1 MDSSFFSLL
10 IFVVITLLYY
20 LALKPKLNASA
31 FDDPTGSEYAAYSS
45 SNNTSLFIY
54 FLFIVLTQVAV
65 NASVMVNKCGGSLLQ
80 NIGSAFL
87 MTLIPWIFIF
97 GGVIAAL
104 MMFPGFKSAFSNV
117 IGYFTVSNSAN
128 NILSELLVNTDL
140 NQAINSAATTG
151 AEPEKINSLKSAAE
165 AIVKLSGNMSILIN
179 QIVPSNFMEYW
190 AMLVPLMKEQYQ
202 AGAPEMKQQ
211 LLDVVVMRD
220 NVGEALWYIYTA
232 ILLISITQYNIMSRP
247 CSQDVA
253 TMQQN
258 QEQYLKTESKINAVT
273 DKQNSKIYT
282 Y

>member
-20 LALKPKLNASA
+20 LVLKPKLNASA
-31 FDDPTGSEYAAYSS
+31 FDDPTGSEYADYSS

-117 IGYFTVSNSAN
+117 IGYFAVSNSAN

-140 NQAINSAATTG
+140 NQAINSAAKMG
-151 AEPEKINSLKSAAE
+151 AEPGKINSLKSAAE

-247 CSQDVA
+247 CNQDVA

-258 QEQYLKTESKINAVT
+258 QEQYLKTESKINAAT